1 MNTKLIRFR
10 SGEDVLCDL
19 VSEKDTELSIDN
31 ALVAVPQGQGQLGF
45 APWSPLAKE
54 KEPLTIPRDYVVYVT
69 EANPDIVEQY
79 EGLFAT
85 LVTPKKQLIL

>member
-19 VSEKDTELSIDN
+19 TSETDTEITVDN

-45 APWSPLAKE
+45 APWSPLSKE
-54 KEPLTIPRDYVVYVT
+54 NEPITIPRDFVVYIT
-69 EANPDIVEQY
+69 EGNPDIVEQY

-85 LVTPKKQLIL
+85 LVTPKKKLIL